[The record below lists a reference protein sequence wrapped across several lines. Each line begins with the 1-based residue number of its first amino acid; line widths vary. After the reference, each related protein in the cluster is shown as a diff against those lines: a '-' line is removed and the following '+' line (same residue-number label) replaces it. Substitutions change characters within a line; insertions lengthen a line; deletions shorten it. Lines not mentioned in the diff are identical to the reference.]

1 MCWVRC
7 MLRGVRVVCVVIR
20 MMCVIVCDVR
30 CVCHVVRY
38 LFGVLCGV

>member
-1 MCWVRC
+1 MC
-7 MLRGVRVVCVVIR
+7 VVCCVVMR
-20 MMCVIVCDVR
+20 VWYGVCCVIVCDVR